1 MCKNPPLR
9 IDGTE
14 LAQMALSA
22 IARMNESEGQAMVID
37 VLRGMRRASVVEKGY
52 EKLKTFGVGANLSN
66 GVWSRYLLQ
75 MLQLGLVEIAS
86 SEHNHLKISQYGWDV
101 L

>member
-1 MCKNPPLR
+1 MQESTLR

-37 VLRGMRRASVVEKGY
+37 VLRGMRRASVVEKGMR
-52 EKLKTFGVGANLSN
+52 N
-66 GVWSRYLLQ
+66 
-75 MLQLGLVEIAS
+75 
-86 SEHNHLKISQYGWDV
+86 
-101 L
+101 

>member
-37 VLRGMRRASVVEKGY
+37 VLRGCAVHRSWKRGMR
-52 EKLKTFGVGANLSN
+52 N
-66 GVWSRYLLQ
+66 
-75 MLQLGLVEIAS
+75 
-86 SEHNHLKISQYGWDV
+86 
-101 L
+101 